1 MTNYRAS
8 CSDPSST
15 TRPIGVI
22 FALWIL
28 CDPPWPVVSFICLLS
43 PASLTNWPPAPP
55 SSTLAPQR
63 AWSLVRSTLLFHQ
76 TTYLLPSLSSSESGI
91 DLETGQ
97 CCKGV
102 NRKWGGSSETCDR
115 NYNLRLLFY
124 GTMQNKNEMFWSDP
138 IIHDFK
144 MYLFFAENTFHLFHF
159 YFASY
164 PISFKQFFESCQSS
178 NAFVL
183 YVSC

>member
-8 CSDPSST
+8 CSWPQFYHKANWSNICTVNPVWPSLASCQLHLPT
-15 TRPIGVI
+15 ISCLIDQLTSCTPLLHPRP
-22 FALWIL
+22 
-28 CDPPWPVVSFICLLS
+28 
-43 PASLTNWPPAPP
+43 
-55 SSTLAPQR
+55 R
-63 AWSLVRSTLLFHQ
+63 AWSLVRSTLLSHQ

-97 CCKGV
+97 CCKGE

-138 IIHDFK
+138 IIHHFK
-144 MYLFFAENTFHLFHF
+144 MYLFF

-164 PISFKQFFESCQSS
+164 PYHSS
-178 NAFVL
+178 NSLNHVNPPMPLFFMFHASSTCWSKNKL
-183 YVSC
+183 

>member
-8 CSDPSST
+8 CSWPQFYHKANWSNICTVNPVWPSLASCQLHLPT
-15 TRPIGVI
+15 ISCLIDQLTSCTPLLHPRP
-22 FALWIL
+22 
-28 CDPPWPVVSFICLLS
+28 
-43 PASLTNWPPAPP
+43 
-55 SSTLAPQR
+55 R
-63 AWSLVRSTLLFHQ
+63 AWSLVRSTLLSHQ

-91 DLETGQ
+91 DFGE
-97 CCKGV
+97 

-138 IIHDFK
+138 IIHHFK
-144 MYLFFAENTFHLFHF
+144 MYLFF

-164 PISFKQFFESCQSS
+164 PYHSS
-178 NAFVL
+178 NSLNHVNPPMPLFFMFHASSTCWSKNKL
-183 YVSC
+183 